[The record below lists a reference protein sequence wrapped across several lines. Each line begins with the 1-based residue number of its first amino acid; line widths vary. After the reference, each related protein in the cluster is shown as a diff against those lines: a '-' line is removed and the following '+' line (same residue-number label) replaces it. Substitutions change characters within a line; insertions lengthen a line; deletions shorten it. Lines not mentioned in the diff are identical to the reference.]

1 MKMTMK
7 NILVRGVPA
16 YSRYYLCFALL
27 VSCLGVGCGRAINRT
42 AERRIREA
50 LPDLLGPA
58 RAYQAHVEGAQE
70 RTLGGNLARV
80 LIDGDDVELSNGLL
94 LDHLH
99 LELEGVRYDAS
110 RRRVRD
116 VKSARFE
123 ATVSERSVDQ
133 YLAGESPQGERIRK
147 ARVTFGAGNLVTIA
161 AERVTLGVGV
171 PFSLSGPLR
180 IDKQKLE
187 IDPRRLVVIGIP
199 LTGAPMRFLIQ
210 RFEGGANMSVLPFP
224 VQLTDI
230 RTQPGSLT
238 LSGTADVA
246 AILQQAQQKQEQ
258 PKRSHN

>member
-1 MKMTMK
+1 MWS
-7 NILVRGVPA
+7 GVA
-16 YSRYYLCFALL
+16 RSWHYLGVALL
-27 VSCLGVGCGRAINRT
+27 ISCLGTGCGRAINRT

-70 RTLGGNLARV
+70 RVIGGNLSRV

-99 LELEGVRYDAS
+99 LELEGVRYDTG

-133 YLAGESPQGERIRK
+133 YMAGESPQGERIRK

-187 IDPRRLVVIGIP
+187 IDPQRLVVIGIP
-199 LTGAPMRFLIQ
+199 LTGAPMRFLVQ

-224 VQLTDI
+224 VQLANI
-230 RTQPGSLT
+230 RSQPGSLT

-246 AILQQAQQKQEQ
+246 AILQQVQQKQDQ
-258 PKRSHN
+258 SKSSHN